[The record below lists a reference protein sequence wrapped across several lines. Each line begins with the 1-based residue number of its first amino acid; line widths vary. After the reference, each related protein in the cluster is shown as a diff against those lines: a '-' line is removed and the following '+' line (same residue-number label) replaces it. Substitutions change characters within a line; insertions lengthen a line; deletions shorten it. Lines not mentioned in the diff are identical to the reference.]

1 MKADWKQQLA
11 RVNALSL
18 RERVMLFASVAFVM
32 VALADTLVW
41 SPAAAKRKSLVAEQ
55 TAQAKELDTLRQRLA
70 DAGSTSQPD
79 SPRGQ
84 MLAKIAQAQAE
95 LQAVDRQIS
104 DTLGDGK
111 RLANLPDLMD
121 QVLRRHERLTLTHLV
136 TANDRPTEK
145 GADKPTDP
153 SANGALRWQAV
164 DLGVSGSYLDLVQYL
179 ADLEHALP
187 ELRWGPMQIN
197 TKQMP
202 PELTVRLFLA
212 GDAR

>member
-1 MKADWKQQLA
+1 MKADWKKHLA
-11 RVNALSL
+11 RINALSL

-55 TAQAKELDTLRQRLA
+55 ATAAKELDTLRQRLT
-70 DAGSTSQPD
+70 DASTTSQPD

-84 MLAKIAQAQAE
+84 MLARIAQSRAE
-95 LQAVDRQIS
+95 LQAVDSQI
-104 DTLGDGK
+104 TANLGDGK

-121 QVLRRHERLTLTHLV
+121 QVLRRHERLTLTHLR
-136 TANDRPTEK
+136 TTDERPT
-145 GADKPTDP
+145 DKATET
-153 SANGALRWQAV
+153 ALRWQAV
-164 DLGVSGSYLDLVQYL
+164 DLGVSGGYLDLVQYL

-187 ELRWGPMQIN
+187 ELRWGPMEIN
-197 TKQMP
+197 SKQMP

>member
-1 MKADWKQQLA
+1 MKADLKKQLA
-11 RVNALSL
+11 RINALSL

-41 SPAAAKRKSLVAEQ
+41 SPATAKRKSLVAEQ
-55 TAQAKELDTLRQRLA
+55 ATAAKELDTLRQRLA
-70 DAGSTSQPD
+70 DASSTSQPD

-84 MLAKIAQAQAE
+84 MLARIAQSRAE
-95 LQAVDRQIS
+95 LQAVDSQI
-104 DTLGDGK
+104 TANLGDGK

-121 QVLRRHERLTLTHLV
+121 QVLRRHERLTLTHLR
-136 TANDRPTEK
+136 TTNERPT
-145 GADKPTDP
+145 DKSTET
-153 SANGALRWQAV
+153 ALRWQAV
-164 DLGVSGSYLDLVQYL
+164 DLGVSGGYLDLVQYL

-187 ELRWGPMQIN
+187 ELRWGPMEIN
-197 TKQMP
+197 SKQMP

>member
-1 MKADWKQQLA
+1 MKTDWKKQLA
-11 RVNALSL
+11 RINALSL

-55 TAQAKELDTLRQRLA
+55 ATAAKELDTLRQRLA

-84 MLAKIAQAQAE
+84 MLARIAQSRAE
-95 LQAVDRQIS
+95 LQAVDSQI
-104 DTLGDGK
+104 TANLGDGK
-111 RLANLPDLMD
+111 RLANLPELMD
-121 QVLRRHERLTLTHLV
+121 QVLRRHERLTLTHLR
-136 TANDRPTEK
+136 TTSERPT
-145 GADKPTDP
+145 DKASET
-153 SANGALRWQAV
+153 ALRWQAV
-164 DLGVSGSYLDLVQYL
+164 DLGISGGYLDLVQYL

-187 ELRWGPMQIN
+187 ELRWGPMEIN
-197 TKQMP
+197 SKQMP

>member
-11 RVNALSL
+11 RINALSL
-18 RERVMLFASVAFVM
+18 RERVMLFASVVFVM

-41 SPAAAKRKSLVAEQ
+41 SPAAAKRKALVVEQ
-55 TAQAKELDTLRQRLA
+55 TAAANDLDTLRQRLA
-70 DAGSTSQPD
+70 DASSTSQPD

-84 MLAKIAQAQAE
+84 MLAKIAQARAE
-95 LQAVDRQIS
+95 LQAVDRQVNEN
-104 DTLGDGK
+104 LGDGK
-111 RLANLPDLMD
+111 RLANLPDLID
-121 QVLRRHERLTLTHLV
+121 QVLRRHERLTLTHLL
-136 TANDRPTEK
+136 TTNDRPTDK
-145 GADKPTDP
+145 AADNK
-153 SANGALRWQAV
+153 SANKSAESALRWQAV
-164 DLGVSGSYLDLVQYL
+164 DLGVSGGYLDLLQYL

-212 GDAR
+212 GDT

>member
-1 MKADWKQQLA
+1 MKSDWKKQLA
-11 RVNALSL
+11 RINALSL

-41 SPAAAKRKSLVAEQ
+41 SPATAKRKSLVAEQ
-55 TAQAKELDTLRQRLA
+55 ATAAKELDTLRQRLA
-70 DAGSTSQPD
+70 DASSTSQPD

-84 MLAKIAQAQAE
+84 MLAKIAQSRAE
-95 LQAVDRQIS
+95 LQAVDSQI
-104 DTLGDGK
+104 TANLGDGK

-121 QVLRRHERLTLTHLV
+121 QVLRRHERLTLTHLR
-136 TANDRPTEK
+136 TTNERPTEK
-145 GADKPTDP
+145 STET
-153 SANGALRWQAV
+153 ALRWQAV
-164 DLGVSGSYLDLVQYL
+164 DLGVSGGYLDLVQYL

-187 ELRWGPMQIN
+187 ELRWGPMEIN
-197 TKQMP
+197 SKQMP

>member
-1 MKADWKQQLA
+1 MKADLKKQLA
-11 RVNALSL
+11 RINALSL

-41 SPAAAKRKSLVAEQ
+41 SPATAKRKSLVAEQ
-55 TAQAKELDTLRQRLA
+55 ATAAKELDTLRQRLA
-70 DAGSTSQPD
+70 DASSTSQPD

-84 MLAKIAQAQAE
+84 MLAKIAQSRAE
-95 LQAVDRQIS
+95 LQAVDSQI
-104 DTLGDGK
+104 TANLGDGK

-121 QVLRRHERLTLTHLV
+121 QVLRRHERLTLTHLR
-136 TANDRPTEK
+136 TTNERPT
-145 GADKPTDP
+145 DKSTET
-153 SANGALRWQAV
+153 ALRWQAV
-164 DLGVSGSYLDLVQYL
+164 DLGVSGGYLDLVQYL

-187 ELRWGPMQIN
+187 ELRWGPMEIN
-197 TKQMP
+197 SKQMP

>member
-11 RVNALSL
+11 RINALSL

-41 SPAAAKRKSLVAEQ
+41 SPAAAKRKALVVEK
-55 TAQAKELDTLRQRLA
+55 TAAAKEIDTLRQRLVEA
-70 DAGSTSQPD
+70 SSTSQPD

-84 MLAKIAQAQAE
+84 MLAKIAQARAE
-95 LQAVDRQIS
+95 VQAVDHQVNEN
-104 DTLGDGK
+104 LGDGK
-111 RLANLPDLMD
+111 RLANLPELMD

-136 TANDRPTEK
+136 TANDRPT
-145 GADKPTDP
+145 DKSTE
-153 SANGALRWQAV
+153 SALRWQAV
-164 DLGVSGSYLDLVQYL
+164 DLGVSGGYLDLVQYL

-197 TKQMP
+197 TKQSP

-212 GDAR
+212 GDPR

>member
-1 MKADWKQQLA
+1 MKADWKKQLS
-11 RVNALSL
+11 RINALSL

-55 TAQAKELDTLRQRLA
+55 ATAAKELDTLRQRLA
-70 DAGSTSQPD
+70 DASATSQPD

-84 MLAKIAQAQAE
+84 MLARIAQSRAE
-95 LQAVDRQIS
+95 LQAVDSQI
-104 DTLGDGK
+104 TANLGDGK
-111 RLANLPDLMD
+111 QLAGLPDLMD
-121 QVLRRHERLTLTHLV
+121 QVLRRHERLTLTHRR
-136 TANDRPTEK
+136 TTDERPT
-145 GADKPTDP
+145 DKATDK
-153 SANGALRWQAV
+153 STETALRWQAV
-164 DLGVSGSYLDLVQYL
+164 DLGVSGGYLDLVQYL
-179 ADLEHALP
+179 ADLEQALP

>member
-1 MKADWKQQLA
+1 MKADWKKQLS
-11 RVNALSL
+11 RINALSL

-55 TAQAKELDTLRQRLA
+55 ATAAKELDTLRQRLA
-70 DAGSTSQPD
+70 DASATSQPD

-84 MLAKIAQAQAE
+84 MLARIAQSRAE
-95 LQAVDRQIS
+95 LQAVDSQI
-104 DTLGDGK
+104 TANLGDGK
-111 RLANLPDLMD
+111 QLAGLPDLMD
-121 QVLRRHERLTLTHLV
+121 QVLRRHERLTLTHLR
-136 TANDRPTEK
+136 TTDERPT
-145 GADKPTDP
+145 DKATDK
-153 SANGALRWQAV
+153 STETALRWQAV
-164 DLGVSGSYLDLVQYL
+164 DLGVSGGYLDLVQYL
-179 ADLEHALP
+179 ADLEQALP

>member
-1 MKADWKQQLA
+1 MRADWKKQLS
-11 RVNALSL
+11 RINALSL

-55 TAQAKELDTLRQRLA
+55 ATEAKELDTLRQRLA
-70 DAGSTSQPD
+70 DASATSQPD

-84 MLAKIAQAQAE
+84 MLARIAQSRAE
-95 LQAVDRQIS
+95 LQAVDSEI
-104 DTLGDGK
+104 TANLGDGK

-121 QVLRRHERLTLTHLV
+121 QVLRRHERLTLTHLR
-136 TANDRPTEK
+136 TTDERPTDK
-145 GADKPTDP
+145 SADKSTET
-153 SANGALRWQAV
+153 ALRWQAV
-164 DLGVSGSYLDLVQYL
+164 DLGVSGGYLDLVQYL

-187 ELRWGPMQIN
+187 ELRWGPMEIN
-197 TKQMP
+197 SKQMP

>member
-1 MKADWKQQLA
+1 MKADWKKQLA
-11 RVNALSL
+11 RINALSL

-32 VALADTLVW
+32 VALAETLVW

-55 TAQAKELDTLRQRLA
+55 ATAAKELDTLRQRLA
-70 DAGSTSQPD
+70 DASATSQPD

-84 MLAKIAQAQAE
+84 MLARIAQSRAE
-95 LQAVDRQIS
+95 LQAVDSQI
-104 DTLGDGK
+104 TANLGDGK
-111 RLANLPDLMD
+111 QLAGLPDLMD
-121 QVLRRHERLTLTHLV
+121 QVLRRHERLTLTHLR
-136 TANDRPTEK
+136 TTDERPT
-145 GADKPTDP
+145 DKATDK
-153 SANGALRWQAV
+153 STETALRWQAV
-164 DLGVSGSYLDLVQYL
+164 DLGVSGGYLDLVQYL
-179 ADLEHALP
+179 ADLEQALP

>member
-11 RVNALSL
+11 RINALSL

-41 SPAAAKRKSLVAEQ
+41 SPAAAKRKALVAEQ
-55 TAQAKELDTLRQRLA
+55 AAAAKELDTLRQRLA
-70 DAGSTSQPD
+70 DASSTSQPD

-84 MLAKIAQAQAE
+84 MLAKIAQARAE
-95 LQAVDRQIS
+95 LQAVDRQVNEN
-104 DTLGDGK
+104 LGDGK

-136 TANDRPTEK
+136 TANDRPT
-145 GADKPTDP
+145 DKSTE
-153 SANGALRWQAV
+153 SALRWQAV
-164 DLGVSGSYLDLVQYL
+164 DLGVSGGYLDLLQYL
-179 ADLEHALP
+179 ADLEQALP

-197 TKQMP
+197 TKQTP

-212 GDAR
+212 GDPR

>member
-1 MKADWKQQLA
+1 MKADWKKQLA

-41 SPAAAKRKSLVAEQ
+41 SPAAAKRKSLMAEQ
-55 TAQAKELDTLRQRLA
+55 VAAAKELDTMRQQLA
-70 DAGSTSQPD
+70 DAGATSQPD

-84 MLAKIAQAQAE
+84 LLAKIAQARTE
-95 LQAVDRQIS
+95 LQAVDSQIQQH
-104 DTLGDGK
+104 LGDGK

-121 QVLRRHERLTLTHLV
+121 QVLRRHERLTLTHLL
-136 TANDRPTEK
+136 TTNDRPTDK
-145 GADKPTDP
+145 GADKPADP
-153 SANGALRWQAV
+153 TAESALRWQAV
-164 DLGVSGSYLDLVQYL
+164 DLGVSGGYLDLVQYL
-179 ADLEHALP
+179 ADLERALP

-197 TKQMP
+197 TKQSP

>member
-1 MKADWKQQLA
+1 MKADWKKQLA
-11 RVNALSL
+11 RINALSL

-55 TAQAKELDTLRQRLA
+55 ATEAKELDTLRQRLA
-70 DAGSTSQPD
+70 DASATSQPD

-84 MLAKIAQAQAE
+84 MLARIAQSRAE
-95 LQAVDRQIS
+95 LQAVDSEI
-104 DTLGDGK
+104 TANLGDGK

-121 QVLRRHERLTLTHLV
+121 QVLRRHERLTLTHLR
-136 TANDRPTEK
+136 TTDERPT
-145 GADKPTDP
+145 DKATDK
-153 SANGALRWQAV
+153 STETALRWQAV
-164 DLGVSGSYLDLVQYL
+164 DLGVSGGYLDLVQYL
-179 ADLEHALP
+179 ADLEQALP
-187 ELRWGPMQIN
+187 ELRWGPMEIN
-197 TKQMP
+197 SKQMP

>member
-1 MKADWKQQLA
+1 MKSDWKKQLA
-11 RVNALSL
+11 RINALSL

-41 SPAAAKRKSLVAEQ
+41 SPATAKRKSLVAEQ
-55 TAQAKELDTLRQRLA
+55 ATAAKELDTLRQRLA
-70 DAGSTSQPD
+70 DASSTSQPD

-84 MLAKIAQAQAE
+84 MLAKIAQSRAE
-95 LQAVDRQIS
+95 LQAVDSQI
-104 DTLGDGK
+104 TANLGDGK

-121 QVLRRHERLTLTHLV
+121 QVLRRHERLTLTHLR
-136 TANDRPTEK
+136 TTNERPT
-145 GADKPTDP
+145 DKSTET
-153 SANGALRWQAV
+153 ALRWQAV
-164 DLGVSGSYLDLVQYL
+164 DLGVSGGYLDLVQYL

-187 ELRWGPMQIN
+187 ELRWGPMEIN
-197 TKQMP
+197 SKQMP

>member
-1 MKADWKQQLA
+1 MKADWKKQLA
-11 RVNALSL
+11 RINALSL

-55 TAQAKELDTLRQRLA
+55 ATAAKELDTLRQRLA
-70 DAGSTSQPD
+70 DASATSQPD

-84 MLAKIAQAQAE
+84 MLARIAQSRAE
-95 LQAVDRQIS
+95 LQAVDSQI
-104 DTLGDGK
+104 TANLGDGK
-111 RLANLPDLMD
+111 QLANLPDLMD
-121 QVLRRHERLTLTHLV
+121 QVLRRHERLTLTHLR
-136 TANDRPTEK
+136 TTDERP
-145 GADKPTDP
+145 ADKAADKSTET
-153 SANGALRWQAV
+153 ALRWQAV
-164 DLGVSGSYLDLVQYL
+164 DLGVSGGYLDLVQYL

>member
-1 MKADWKQQLA
+1 MKADWKKQLA
-11 RVNALSL
+11 RINALSL

-55 TAQAKELDTLRQRLA
+55 ATAAKELDTLRQRLA
-70 DAGSTSQPD
+70 DASATSQPD

-84 MLAKIAQAQAE
+84 MLARIAQSRAE
-95 LQAVDRQIS
+95 LQAVDSQI
-104 DTLGDGK
+104 TANLGDGK
-111 RLANLPDLMD
+111 QLAGLPDLMD
-121 QVLRRHERLTLTHLV
+121 QVLRRHERLTLTHLR
-136 TANDRPTEK
+136 TTDERPT
-145 GADKPTDP
+145 DKATDK
-153 SANGALRWQAV
+153 STETALRWQAV
-164 DLGVSGSYLDLVQYL
+164 DLGVSGGYLDLVQYL

>member
-1 MKADWKQQLA
+1 MKADWKKQLA
-11 RVNALSL
+11 RINALSL

-55 TAQAKELDTLRQRLA
+55 AAAAKELDTLRQRLA
-70 DAGSTSQPD
+70 DASATSQPD

-84 MLAKIAQAQAE
+84 MLARIAQSRAE
-95 LQAVDRQIS
+95 LQAVDSQI
-104 DTLGDGK
+104 TANLGDGK
-111 RLANLPDLMD
+111 QLAGLPDLMD
-121 QVLRRHERLTLTHLV
+121 QVLRRHERLTLTHLR
-136 TANDRPTEK
+136 TTDERPTAK
-145 GADKPTDP
+145 ATDKSTET
-153 SANGALRWQAV
+153 ALRWQAV
-164 DLGVSGSYLDLVQYL
+164 DLGVSGGYLDLVQYL
-179 ADLEHALP
+179 ADLEQALP

-212 GDAR
+212 GDER